1 MFSMIIIM
9 GSCRST
15 RKIVSIVSKK
25 DSSSIVVR
33 PEDSDSAKSVKATF
47 EKISSSKIQFNT
59 FSSKVK
65 IDYNDEL
72 NNRIDV
78 NAFLRM
84 KRDSVIWISIIAALN
99 IEAFRVLITPDSI
112 FIMDK
117 ISRTIQRKPLS
128 YLQQISKVPFD
139 FNTLQD
145 LIIGNPVYLDK
156 NITSYVDQGET
167 LSMSL
172 VGSSFKHF
180 LTVGKSDLKILFSKL
195 DDVNVE
201 RSRTANLSYSG
212 YVPLGNLR
220 FSESR
225 KIVLTEKT
233 KIDLQ
238 LEFKQVEF
246 EQLIG
251 FPFSVP
257 KNYKLKADPGN
268 KVP

>member
-1 MFSMIIIM
+1 MRIILFSFLLVVLM

-15 RKIVSIVSKK
+15 RTITTVVSQK
-25 DSSSIVVR
+25 DSTLLVVR
-33 PEDSDSAKSVKATF
+33 PEDSDSAKSVKVTF
-47 EKISSSKIQFNT
+47 EKIYSQQITFNT

-65 IDYNDEL
+65 IDYSDDK

-84 KRDSVIWISIIAALN
+84 KRDSAVWISIIAAFN

-112 FIMDK
+112 VIMDK
-117 ISRTIQRKPLS
+117 ISRTIQRKPIS
-128 YLQQISKVPFD
+128 YLQEISKVPFD
-139 FNTLQD
+139 FKTLQN

-156 NITSYVDQGET
+156 NITSFVDQGET

-172 VGSSFKHF
+172 VGSAFKHY
-180 LTVGKSDLKILFSKL
+180 LTVGKSDLYVLFSKL
-195 DDVNVE
+195 DDVDVA
-201 RSRTANLSYSG
+201 RSRTANLAYSG
-212 YVPLGNLR
+212 YVALGKWK
-220 FSESR
+220 FSETR
-225 KIVLTEKT
+225 KIALTEKT

-246 EQLIG
+246 EQPIG

-257 KNYKLKADPGN
+257 KNYKLKL
-268 KVP
+268 

>member
-1 MFSMIIIM
+1 MRIILFLFSMVILIA
-9 GSCRST
+9 SCRST
-15 RKIVSIVSKK
+15 RKITSVVSKK
-25 DSSSIVVR
+25 DSTVLVIR
-33 PEDSDSAKSVKATF
+33 PEDSDSAKQVKATF
-47 EKISSSKIQFNT
+47 ESINSRQIIFNT

-65 IDYNDEL
+65 IDYSDDKNI
-72 NNRIDV
+72 RIDV

-84 KRDSVIWISIIAALN
+84 KRDSAIWVSIIAAFN

-128 YLQQISKVPFD
+128 YLQQVSKVPFD
-139 FNTLQD
+139 FKTLQD
-145 LIIGNPVYLDK
+145 LIVGNPVYFDK
-156 NITSYVDQGET
+156 NITSFVDQGET

-172 VGSSFKHF
+172 IGSVFKHYI
-180 LTVGKSDLKILFSKL
+180 TVGKEDLNVLFSKL
-195 DDVNVE
+195 DDIDLA

-212 YVPLGNLR
+212 YVPLGKWK

-238 LEFKQVEF
+238 LDFKQVEF
-246 EQLIG
+246 EQPVG
-251 FPFSVP
+251 FPFSIP
-257 KNYKLKADPGN
+257 KNYKTKL
-268 KVP
+268 

>member
-1 MFSMIIIM
+1 MVLM

-15 RKIVSIVSKK
+15 RKIATVVSKK
-25 DSSSIVVR
+25 DSTMLVVR

-47 EKISSSKIQFNT
+47 EKISSQQITFNT

-65 IDYNDEL
+65 IEYSDDK

-84 KRDSVIWISIIAALN
+84 KRDSAIWISIIAAFN

-112 FIMDK
+112 VIMDK

-128 YLQQISKVPFD
+128 YLQEISKVPFD
-139 FNTLQD
+139 FKTLQD

-172 VGSSFKHF
+172 IGSAFKHY
-180 LTVGKSDLKILFSKL
+180 LTVGKSDLNVLFSKL
-195 DDVNVE
+195 DDIDVA
-201 RSRTANLSYSG
+201 RSRTANLSYSS
-212 YVPLGNLR
+212 YVALGKWR
-220 FSESR
+220 FSETR

-246 EQLIG
+246 EQLMG

-257 KNYKLKADPGN
+257 KNYKLKL
-268 KVP
+268 

>member
-1 MFSMIIIM
+1 MRIILFVFATLLLM
-9 GSCRST
+9 ASCRST
-15 RKIVSIVSKK
+15 KKITSVVSKK
-25 DSSSIVVR
+25 DSTVLVVR
-33 PEDSDSAKSVKATF
+33 PEDSDSAKHVKATF
-47 EKISSSKIQFNT
+47 ESINSRQIRFNT

-65 IDYNDEL
+65 IDYSDDK
-72 NNRIDV
+72 NNKIDV

-84 KRDSVIWISIIAALN
+84 KRDSAIWISIIAAFN

-139 FNTLQD
+139 FKTLQD
-145 LIIGNPVYLDK
+145 LIVGNPVYLDK
-156 NITSYVDQGET
+156 NITSYVEQGET
-167 LSMSL
+167 VSMSL
-172 VGSSFKHF
+172 IGAAFKHYI
-180 LTVGKSDLKILFSKL
+180 TVGKQDLNVLFSKL
-195 DDVNVE
+195 DDVDLA
-201 RSRTANLSYSG
+201 RSRTANLSYAG
-212 YVPLGNLR
+212 YIPLGKWK

-233 KIDLQ
+233 KIDLE

-246 EQLIG
+246 DQLVG

-257 KNYKLKADPGN
+257 KNYKAKL
-268 KVP
+268 

>member
-1 MFSMIIIM
+1 MRLLLFLVSFIILM

-15 RKIVSIVSKK
+15 RKITSVVSKK
-25 DSSSIVVR
+25 DSTVVVVR

-47 EKISSSKIQFNT
+47 EKIRSQQITFNT

-65 IDYNDEL
+65 IDYNDDK

-84 KRDSVIWISIIAALN
+84 KKDSAIWISIIAALN
-99 IEAFRVLITPDSI
+99 IEAFRVLITPDSV

-117 ISRTIQRKPLS
+117 LSRTIQRKPLS
-128 YLQQISKVPFD
+128 YLQNISKVPFD
-139 FNTLQD
+139 FKTIQD

-172 VGSSFKHF
+172 IGSAFKHYI
-180 LTVGKSDLKILFSKL
+180 TVGKADLNVLFSKL
-195 DDVNVE
+195 DDIDIS
-201 RSRTANLSYSG
+201 RSRTANLSYAG
-212 YVPLGNLR
+212 YIPMGKWK
-220 FSESR
+220 FAESR
-225 KIVLTEKT
+225 KIILTEKT
-233 KIDLQ
+233 KIDLA
-238 LEFKQVEF
+238 LEFKQIEF
-246 EQLIG
+246 EQSLS

-257 KNYKLKADPGN
+257 KNYKPKL
-268 KVP
+268 

>member
-1 MFSMIIIM
+1 MRIILFLFAALLLM
-9 GSCRST
+9 ASCRST
-15 RKIVSIVSKK
+15 KKITSVVSKK
-25 DSSSIVVR
+25 DSSVLVVR
-33 PEDSDSAKSVKATF
+33 PEDSDSAKHVKATF
-47 EKISSSKIQFNT
+47 ESINSRQIRFNT

-65 IDYNDEL
+65 IDYSDDK
-72 NNRIDV
+72 NNKIDV

-84 KRDSVIWISIIAALN
+84 KRDSAIWISIIAAFN

-139 FNTLQD
+139 FKTLQD
-145 LIIGNPVYLDK
+145 LIVGNPVYLEK
-156 NITSYVDQGET
+156 NITSYVEQGET
-167 LSMSL
+167 VSMSL
-172 VGSSFKHF
+172 IGAAFKHYI
-180 LTVGKSDLKILFSKL
+180 TVGKQDLNVLFSKL
-195 DDVNVE
+195 DDVDLA
-201 RSRTANLSYSG
+201 RSRTANLSYAG
-212 YVPLGNLR
+212 YIPLGKWK

-233 KIDLQ
+233 KIDLE

-246 EQLIG
+246 DQLVG

-257 KNYKLKADPGN
+257 KNYKAKL
-268 KVP
+268 